1 MKAFINN
8 LANMRWSFSVIFF
21 ILAAITAGDIDYA
34 DTTGG
39 DYNWVTLIITVLF
52 GLLSVVSFVAKEVR
66 DHE

>member
-8 LANMRWSFSVIFF
+8 LANMRWSFAVIFF

-34 DTTGG
+34 DATRG
-39 DYNWVTLIITVLF
+39 DYNWITLIITVLF